1 MERLGNPRCACLPR
15 HSGSALDCSVVTRS
29 SGPLH
34 LGVAT
39 PHRAPYGSL
48 WGGGVLTCGLGCA
61 CAVLEAADMVIILG
75 FQEVWVCLGSEI
87 LDQRAF

>member
-1 MERLGNPRCACLPR
+1 MEA
-15 HSGSALDCSVVTRS
+15 S
-29 SGPLH
+29 
-34 LGVAT
+34 
-39 PHRAPYGSL
+39 